1 LIILQQ
7 YGINKGIKQI
17 TAFQDILN
25 EVSSLHG
32 QTPRFNNR
40 NNIGDM
46 NRTNDLIVL
55 PFSLAVLHRQ
65 GSIHIS
71 ILIQHGEND
80 SQSPIE
86 DAFLL
91 QQKLTELGHPDHS
104 LITYPNLGHQFY
116 PSSQWVTNLGGP
128 FRVDF
133 RPSQEL

>member
-1 LIILQQ
+1 M
-7 YGINKGIKQI
+7 
-17 TAFQDILN
+17 F
-25 EVSSLHG
+25 
-32 QTPRFNNR
+32 F
-40 NNIGDM
+40 IGK
-46 NRTNDLIVL
+46 V
-55 PFSLAVLHRQ
+55 PV
-65 GSIHIS
+65 HIS

-128 FRVDF
+128 MERKVLEDLFEWISDPVRNF
-133 RPSQEL
+133 EKFTILRLE